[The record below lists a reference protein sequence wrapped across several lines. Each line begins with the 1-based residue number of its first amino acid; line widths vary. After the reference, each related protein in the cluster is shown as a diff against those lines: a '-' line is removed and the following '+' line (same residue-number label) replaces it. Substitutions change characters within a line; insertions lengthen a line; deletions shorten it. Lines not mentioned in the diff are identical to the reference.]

1 MKKYLISISMVVLA
15 ACNSDEEK
23 PGNKADPISK
33 FMKGTFGYDINFL
46 RQYHKD
52 IVVLGDSAGAEII
65 IAPAYQGRVMTST
78 TEGDKGISFGWINHE
93 LIASG
98 KLAEHIN
105 AFGGEERFW
114 LGPEGGQFSIY
125 FKKGVEFKFENW
137 FVPKEIDT
145 ESFELVSSTRSDAT
159 FKKEMH
165 LENYSGNKFD
175 LTVNRTIRL
184 LDRSAIDNTLGIAVP
199 GNVQAVAFE
208 SDNSITN
215 KGTTTWDKKT
225 GMLSIW
231 ILSMLNASAQTT
243 VAVPYKQ
250 GDTAML
256 GKIVTDDYFGKVPAD
271 RLKVDSGIILFKAD
285 ALQRSKIGVSPGR
298 ALPFVASY
306 DAVNNVLTIAQF
318 TLSEKFTLQGGTT
331 GYVNSLWKLQDD
343 PFAGDAVNAYNDG
356 PIDGKQMGKF
366 YEIESSSPAAALAPG
381 KSIQHIH
388 RTIHLKGSK
397 EDLDKIAM
405 KILGIGV
412 DAIKL

>member
-1 MKKYLISISMVVLA
+1 MVVLT
-15 ACNSDEEK
+15 ACNPDDEK
-23 PGNKADPISK
+23 PESKADLVSK
-33 FMKGTFGYDINFL
+33 FIDGTFGYDLNFL

-52 IVVLGDSAGAEII
+52 IILLGDSAGAQII

-78 TEGDKGISFGWINHE
+78 TEGNKGISFGWVNHD

-98 KLAEHIN
+98 KTAEHIN

-145 ESFELVSSTRSDAT
+145 EPFKLVSSTKSDAT

-175 LTVNRTIRL
+175 LTVDRTIRL
-184 LDRSAIDNTLGIAVP
+184 LDKTSINNTLGIVVP
-199 GNVQAVAFE
+199 GNVKSVAFE
-208 SDNSITN
+208 SDNKITN
-215 KGTTTWDKKT
+215 NGTVAWDKKT

-231 ILSMLNASAQTT
+231 ILSMLNASSQTT

-250 GDTAML
+250 GDVSSL

-271 RLKVDSGIILFKAD
+271 RLKIDSGLILFKAD
-285 ALQRSKIGVSPGR
+285 AYQRSKIGVSPKR

-318 TLSEKFTLQGGTT
+318 TLPGRTSE
-331 GYVNSLWKLQDD
+331 YVNSLWKIQDD

-356 PIDGKQMGKF
+356 EIDGEQMGKF

-381 KSIQHIH
+381 NSIQHIH

-397 EDLDKIAM
+397 EELDKISM
-405 KILGIGV
+405 KILGKQV
-412 DAIKL
+412 DSIKL

>member
-1 MKKYLISISMVVLA
+1 MKKYLISISMVVLT
-15 ACNSDEEK
+15 ACNSENEK
-23 PGNKADPISK
+23 SESKADLASK
-33 FMKGTFGYDINFL
+33 FIDGTFGYDLNFL
-46 RQYHKD
+46 KQYHKD
-52 IVVLGDSAGAEII
+52 ILVLGDSTGAQII

-78 TEGDKGISFGWINHE
+78 TEGNKGISFGWVNHE

-98 KLAEHIN
+98 KTTEHIN

-137 FVPKEIDT
+137 FVPKEIDI
-145 ESFELVSSTRSDAT
+145 ESFDLVSSAKSEAT

-175 LTVNRTIRL
+175 LTVDRTIRL
-184 LDRSAIDNTLGIAVP
+184 LDKASINNTLGIVVP
-199 GNVQAVAFE
+199 GNVQSVAFE
-208 SDNSITN
+208 SDNRITN
-215 KGTTTWDKKT
+215 NGNTVWDTKT

-231 ILSMLNASAQTT
+231 ILSMLNASSQTT
-243 VAVPYKQ
+243 VVVPYKQ
-250 GDTAML
+250 GDTSGL

-271 RLKVDSGIILFKAD
+271 RLKIDSGLILFKAD
-285 ALQRSKIGVSPGR
+285 ANQRSKIGVSPKR

-318 TLSEKFTLQGGTT
+318 TLPVGATD
-331 GYVNSLWKLQDD
+331 YVNSLWKLQDD

-356 PIDGKQMGKF
+356 EIDGKQIGKF
-366 YEIESSSPAAALAPG
+366 YEIESSSPAEALAPG
-381 KSIQHIH
+381 NSIHHIH
-388 RTIHLKGSK
+388 RTIHLKGTK
-397 EDLDKIAM
+397 EDLDKISM
-405 KILGIGV
+405 KILGRPV

>member
-1 MKKYLISISMVVLA
+1 MPVLA
-15 ACNSDEEK
+15 ACNPDNERPES
-23 PGNKADPISK
+23 NADSASK
-33 FMKGTFGYDINFL
+33 FMEGTFGYDLNFL
-46 RQYHKD
+46 KEYHKD
-52 IVVLGDSAGAEII
+52 ILVLGDSTGAQII

-78 TEGDKGISFGWINHE
+78 TEGKIGISFGWVNHK

-98 KLAEHIN
+98 KPAEHIN

-145 ESFELVSSTRSDAT
+145 EPFELVSSTKYEAS

-175 LTVNRTIRL
+175 LTVNRKIRL
-184 LDRSAIDNTLGIAVP
+184 LDRASINTTLGLTIP
-199 GNVQAVAFE
+199 ENVQAVAFE

-215 KGTTTWDKKT
+215 RGTTAWDKKS

-231 ILSMLNASAQTT
+231 ILSMLNATPQTT

-250 GDTAML
+250 GDTASL
-256 GKIVTDDYFGKVPAD
+256 GKVVTDDYFGNVPSD
-271 RLKVDSGIILFKAD
+271 RLKIDSGLILFKAD
-285 ALQRSKIGVSPGR
+285 ALQRSKIGVSPRR

-306 DAVNNVLTIAQF
+306 DAINNVLTIAQF
-318 TLSEKFTLQGGTT
+318 TLPGTT
-331 GYVNSLWKLQDD
+331 DYVNSLWKLQDD

-356 PIDGKQMGKF
+356 EIAGEQMGKF

-381 KSIQHIH
+381 NSLQHIH

-397 EDLDKIAM
+397 EELSKISM
-405 KILGIGV
+405 KIFGKPV

>member
-1 MKKYLISISMVVLA
+1 MVVLA
-15 ACNSDEEK
+15 ACNSGEKK
-23 PGNKADPISK
+23 PGDIGNNTAK
-33 FMKGTFGYDINFL
+33 FMNGTFGYDLDFL

-52 IVVLGDSAGAEII
+52 IVVLGDSAGAQVV

-78 TEGDKGISFGWINHE
+78 AEGNKGLSFGWLNYE

-98 KLAEHIN
+98 KPAEHIN

-145 ESFELVSSTRSDAT
+145 ASFELVSSTKYDAT
-159 FKKEMH
+159 FKKDMH
-165 LENYSGNKFD
+165 LENYSGNRFD
-175 LTVNRTIRL
+175 IRVNRSIHL
-184 LDRSAIDNTLGIAVP
+184 LNRPAIDKSLGIAVP
-199 GNVQAVAFE
+199 ENVQAVAFE

-215 KGTTTWDKKT
+215 KGNTRWDKKT

-271 RLKVDSGIILFKAD
+271 RLKVDNGIILFKAD
-285 ALQRSKIGVSPGR
+285 ALKRSKIGVSPKR

-306 DAVNNVLTIAQF
+306 DAINNVLTIAQF
-318 TLSEKFTLQGGTT
+318 TLPGSTT
-331 GYVNSLWKLQDD
+331 DYVNSLWKLQDD
-343 PFAGDAVNAYNDG
+343 PFDGDAVNAYNDG
-356 PIDGKQMGKF
+356 EIDGKQMGKF
-366 YEIESSSPAAALAPG
+366 YEVESSSPAAALAPG
-381 KSIQHIH
+381 NSIRHIH
-388 RTIHLKGSK
+388 RTIHLKGHK

-405 KILGIGV
+405 KVLGIGV
-412 DAIKL
+412 NAIKL

>member
-15 ACNSDEEK
+15 ACNSGEKK
-23 PGNKADPISK
+23 PGDIGNNTAK
-33 FMKGTFGYDINFL
+33 FMNGTFGYDLDFL

-52 IVVLGDSAGAEII
+52 IVVLGDSAGAQVV

-78 TEGDKGISFGWINHE
+78 AEGNKGLSFGWLNYE

-98 KLAEHIN
+98 KPAEHIN

-145 ESFELVSSTRSDAT
+145 ASFELVSSTKYDAT
-159 FKKEMH
+159 FKKDMH
-165 LENYSGNKFD
+165 LENYSGNRFD
-175 LTVNRTIRL
+175 IRVNRSIHL
-184 LDRSAIDNTLGIAVP
+184 LNRPAIDKSLGIAVP
-199 GNVQAVAFE
+199 ENVQAVAFE

-215 KGTTTWDKKT
+215 KGNTRWDKKT

-271 RLKVDSGIILFKAD
+271 RLKVDSGLILFKAD
-285 ALQRSKIGVSPGR
+285 ANQRSKIGVSPKR

-318 TLSEKFTLQGGTT
+318 TLPVGATD
-331 GYVNSLWKLQDD
+331 YVNSLWKLQDD
-343 PFAGDAVNAYNDG
+343 PLAGDAVNAYNDG
-356 PIDGKQMGKF
+356 EIEGKQMGKF
-366 YEIESSSPAAALAPG
+366 YEIVSSSPA
-381 KSIQHIH
+381 
-388 RTIHLKGSK
+388 
-397 EDLDKIAM
+397 
-405 KILGIGV
+405 
-412 DAIKL
+412 